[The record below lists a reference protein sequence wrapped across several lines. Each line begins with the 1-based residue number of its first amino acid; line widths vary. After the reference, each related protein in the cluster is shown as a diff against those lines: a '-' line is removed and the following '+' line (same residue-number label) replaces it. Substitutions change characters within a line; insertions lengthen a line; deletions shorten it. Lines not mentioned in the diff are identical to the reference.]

1 MYLLAADVGGT
12 KTIFQ
17 IGQLGERDHLAE
29 MRLQSRDFPDFAA
42 MARTFLETIPEEVR
56 THIQVA
62 CLAVPGPAVSGD
74 HVLTNL
80 PWKMDSDELEQ
91 SLGIPKVLLIND
103 FEGVAWGTS
112 MLSAE
117 DLCILQVGTTHPT
130 GPILVVGAGTGLG
143 QGVLLR
149 APTPRVLASEGGH
162 VDFAPTDPLQFALLQ
177 RLQRRYGRVSTER
190 VLAGSGIH
198 ELYVFLLER
207 AQANNEDKGRQSAQ
221 VSQEVASAVDP
232 AAVIAQHA
240 LAEDDQLCQETM
252 ELFIHIYGAHVGN
265 AALHPIASGGVYVAG
280 GIAPKILPLIRAG
293 GFMQAFRRKGR
304 MAALLG
310 EMPVMVVQ
318 NTKVGLL
325 GARRYAELFLNGQ
338 VQPEAPAPGYGNLAA
353 GSAPKKGDS

>member
-17 IGQLGERDHLAE
+17 IGRLGERDHVAE
-29 MRLQSRDFPDFAA
+29 MRLQSNDFPGFAT
-42 MARTFLETIPEEVR
+42 MARTFLEAVPDEVR
-56 THIQVA
+56 ANIQVA
-62 CLAVPGPAVSGD
+62 CLAVPGPAISGD
-74 HVLTNL
+74 HVLSNL
-80 PWKMDSDELEQ
+80 PWKMDSGELER
-91 SLGIPKVLLIND
+91 SLGIPRVLLIND
-103 FEGVAWGTS
+103 FEGVAWGAS
-112 MLSAE
+112 ILSPE
-117 DLCILQVGTTHPT
+117 DLSILQVGAAHPN
-130 GPILVVGAGTGLG
+130 GPVLVVGAGTGLG

-149 APTPRVLASEGGH
+149 DPTLRVLASEGGH

-190 VLAGSGIH
+190 VLTGSGIH

-207 AQANNEDKGRQSAQ
+207 AQENNEDKGKKSAQ
-221 VSQEVASAVDP
+221 VAQEVASAADP

-240 LAEDDQLCQETM
+240 LSEDDLLCQETM

-265 AALHPIASGGVYVAG
+265 AALHPIASGGVYIAG

-293 GFMQAFRRKGR
+293 GFMQALRRKGR
-304 MAALLG
+304 MAALLA

-338 VQPEAPAPGYGNLAA
+338 VQPEALPPAL
-353 GSAPKKGDS
+353 